1 MISETSLYF
10 YLNGLTTIL
19 ENSKEWTV
27 SQLIQLFHLQQIVG
41 NSTAVLSEVELT
53 SLRRRLQTLGSRESS
68 TGGLTR

>member
-53 SLRRRLQTLGSRESS
+53 SLRRRLQTLGSREST